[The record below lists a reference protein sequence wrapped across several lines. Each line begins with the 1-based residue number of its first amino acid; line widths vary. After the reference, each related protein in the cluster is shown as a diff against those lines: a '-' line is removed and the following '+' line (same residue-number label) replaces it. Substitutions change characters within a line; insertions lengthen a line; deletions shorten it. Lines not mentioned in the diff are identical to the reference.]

1 MAQEDIKFHD
11 FYRGI
16 YIPQTCAF
24 NTIIKSTPVYYK
36 ALQQDDFK
44 LQDDIS
50 NSIDFLATTDGD
62 ILNYVQV
69 MKTEDRNYFNQAMHK

>member
-44 LQDDIS
+44 LQDDI
-50 NSIDFLATTDGD
+50 NDSIAFLATTDGG
-62 ILNYVQV
+62 ILNYGQV
-69 MKTEDRNYFNQAMHK
+69 MKAEDGNHFKQAMQK